1 MRSNPGSTLPVPR
14 IQQPPQVNSPD

>member
-14 IQQPPQVNSPD
+14 IQQPPQVNSPN